1 MKNPNSTK
9 KLGLG
14 LALTIAALLC
24 GSVAWA
30 QAPLAKAALAF
41 TYTFSN
47 SDGTNASAVTYVP
60 GPNVFITCIAGN
72 SDYPLE
78 VFNREGKTI
87 STAPAGLDLRGIWY
101 NPATN
106 SLEGNCAGEEGW
118 FSTPLDAQGI
128 PSGDWS
134 LIRSGQCQPD
144 FQSVLSYVTAKKK
157 LVTITADNSFSFW
170 GRKNGKQKV
179 CFQHGTPGDTDWY
192 INPYTAGY
200 TGNDAYPLAV
210 LELNGEQILYFSL
223 KGQYLGATK
232 IDGGLPEMD
241 GFRFAFA
248 NRNAFIYNEVTRTW
262 NAYRVFGQ

>member
-1 MKNPNSTK
+1 MKNSVFAAKNW
-9 KLGLG
+9 LG
-14 LALTIAALLC
+14 AAVMFAALLI
-24 GSVAWA
+24 GNMAWA
-30 QAPLAKAALAF
+30 QSPLAKAALAF
-41 TYTFSN
+41 TYTFSS

-60 GPNVFITCIAGN
+60 GPNVYITCIAGN
-72 SDYPLE
+72 SNYPLE

-87 STAPAGLDLRGIWY
+87 STAGAGIDLRGIWY

-118 FSTPLDAQGI
+118 FSTPLNAQGI

-134 LIRSGQCQPD
+134 LIRQGQLQPD
-144 FQSVLSYVTAKKK
+144 FQSVMSYITPKKK

-170 GRKNGKQKV
+170 GRKNGKEKV

-192 INPYTAGY
+192 FNPYSAAY
-200 TGNDAYPLAV
+200 TGNDAFPLAV

-241 GFRFAFA
+241 GFRFSFA
-248 NRNAFIYNEVTRTW
+248 NRNAFVYDESARTW
-262 NAYRVFGQ
+262 SAYRVF